1 MNIDFSEAASAYNR
15 AVDRQ
20 GANGLESRD
29 QASGSAFADTLRDV
43 AEGALE
49 SLSKGES
56 ETLKAATGQADIT
69 EVVMAMS
76 QAEITL
82 QTVVALRD
90 RVIQA
95 YQEIMRMPI

>member
-1 MNIDFSEAASAYNR
+1 MTINFSEAVSAYNR
-15 AVDRQ
+15 AVKQ
-20 GANGLESRD
+20 QGLEGIDARD
-29 QASGSAFADTLRDV
+29 QVSGSAFADTLRDV
-43 AEGALE
+43 AESTID
-49 SLSKGES
+49 SLSKGET
-56 ETLKAATGQADIT
+56 ETLKAAAGQADIT